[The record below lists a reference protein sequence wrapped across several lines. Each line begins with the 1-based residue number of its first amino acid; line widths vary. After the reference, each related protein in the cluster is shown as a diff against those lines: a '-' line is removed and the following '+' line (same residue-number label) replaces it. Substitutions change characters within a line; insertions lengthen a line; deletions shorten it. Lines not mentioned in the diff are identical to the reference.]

1 MKEKRIDIIM
11 KEIEKHGIVSV
22 NDLMKKLGVTR
33 MTIGRDLKLLEDS
46 NMLKRIHGGAVRN
59 EDSKLT
65 ELTHLQ
71 KKNIN
76 ISKKEE
82 IGRQAA
88 GYIENG
94 DIIFI
99 GASTTNEC
107 LMKYIKNKR
116 IRIITNSFYIFEQY
130 KGNDDFELILTGGI
144 WREKSGAFIGDVTDR
159 ILSQIKVDKSF
170 IGANG
175 IKNNNVTNSNK
186 EEAGLQKIIMDNSQ
200 KNYILIDS
208 NKFDLKDLYTFYQT
222 DKINGIITD
231 SRLDKE
237 LREKYGKYTQIIN
250 IIK

>member
-1 MKEKRIDIIM
+1 MKEQRIDMIM
-11 KEIEKHGIVSV
+11 KELEKYGIVSV
-22 NDLMKKLGVTR
+22 SDLMKKLGVTR

-46 NMLKRIHGGAVRN
+46 GMLKRTHGGAVRN
-59 EDSKLT
+59 NDLNLV

-82 IGRQAA
+82 IGKLA
-88 GYIENG
+88 GNYIENG

-107 LMKYIKNKR
+107 LLKYIKNKR

-130 KGNDDFELILTGGI
+130 KGNEDFELILTGGI
-144 WREKSGAFIGDVTDR
+144 WREKSGAFIGEITDR
-159 ILSQIKVDKSF
+159 VLSEIKVDKSF

-175 IKNNNVTNSNK
+175 IKDNNVTNSNK
-186 EEAGLQKIIMDNSQ
+186 EEASLQKVIMSNSQ
-200 KNYILIDS
+200 KNYVLIDS

-222 DKINGIITD
+222 DKIDGIITD
-231 SRLDKE
+231 SGLTAALKKKY
-237 LREKYGKYTQIIN
+237 EKYTKIIN
-250 IIK
+250 